1 VTRKRRSQKGSSD
14 LPRFDRHVFVCT
26 NFRAP
31 EAARPSCTTNGQS
44 EIHTRLKDAVR
55 EAGLGSQ
62 VRVNKSGCLDQCEH
76 GPTVVVYPGAIWY
89 GFVNPE
95 DVPEI
100 VLEHLING
108 RPVERL
114 RLAEGCVNTPVCP
127 HRPLPTAN
135 P

>member
-1 VTRKRRSQKGSSD
+1 

-44 EIHTRLKDAVR
+44 EIHTRLKDEVKS
-55 EAGLGSQ
+55 AGLGNS

-76 GPTVVVYPGAIWY
+76 GPTVVIYPGAIWY
-89 GFVNPE
+89 GFVKPE

-100 VLEHLING
+100 VNEHLLHG

-114 RLAEGCVNTPVCP
+114 RLAEGCLNTPSCP
-127 HRPLPTAN
+127 HRPQASAN

>member
-1 VTRKRRSQKGSSD
+1 M
-14 LPRFDRHVFVCT
+14 PRFDRHVFVCT

-44 EIHTRLKDAVR
+44 EIHTRLKDEVKS
-55 EAGLGSQ
+55 AGLGNS

-76 GPTVVVYPGAIWY
+76 GPTVVIYPGAIWY
-89 GFVNPE
+89 GFVKPE

-100 VLEHLING
+100 VNEHLLHG

-114 RLAEGCVNTPVCP
+114 RLAEGCLNTPSCP
-127 HRPLPTAN
+127 HRPQASAN

>member
-1 VTRKRRSQKGSSD
+1 LDSQELS

-31 EAARPSCTTNGQS
+31 EATRPSCTTNGQS
-44 EIHTRLKDAVR
+44 EIHTRLKDAVHA
-55 EAGLGSQ
+55 AGLGER

-89 GFVNPE
+89 GFVKPE

-100 VLEHLING
+100 VSEHLLNG
-108 RPVERL
+108 RPVDRL
-114 RLAEGCVNTPVCP
+114 RLAEGCLNTPSCP
-127 HRPLPTAN
+127 HRPPA
-135 P
+135 PEA